1 MSDQHHF
8 SPNNITNTS
17 SRKKGYENSANV
29 LIFYQLNFS
38 HSEKNLLVLDV
49 SKDQSEDFVCGFCDF
64 FPERFYVQISDVI
77 KLHVHA

>member
-29 LIFYQLNFS
+29 LIFYQISLIQ
-38 HSEKNLLVLDV
+38 KKKLLVLDV

-64 FPERFYVQISDVI
+64 FPERFYVQIVDVI